1 MRSGLRVGD
10 HDTLYPDSAAARNKL
25 KTYGEWFRTVEVDS
39 SFYAV
44 QPVRNM
50 EKWTAETAAGFH
62 FIVKA
67 YQGMT
72 GHARGGIPFETVPAM
87 FDAFRASLEP
97 MVAADNAK
105 RMMALLGQVP
115 PRGTFDTGESAEQL
129 DLFGDP
135 GEW

>member
-10 HDTLYPDSAAARNKL
+10 HDTLYPDSAAARNEEEL
-25 KTYGEWFRTVEVDS
+25 AEW
-39 SFYAV
+39 
-44 QPVRNM
+44 
-50 EKWTAETAAGFH
+50 AERLRRLEA
-62 FIVKA
+62 KC
-67 YQGMT
+67 
-72 GHARGGIPFETVPAM
+72 ETVCVVSNNNSGG
-87 FDAFRASLEP
+87 D
-97 MVAADNAK
+97 AADNAK